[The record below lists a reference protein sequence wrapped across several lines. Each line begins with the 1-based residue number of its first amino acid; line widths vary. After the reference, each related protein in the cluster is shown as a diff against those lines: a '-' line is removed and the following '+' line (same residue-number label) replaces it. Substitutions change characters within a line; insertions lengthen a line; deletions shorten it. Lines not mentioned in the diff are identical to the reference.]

1 MSYLVPISTQVPMK
15 LAALMAGRGL
25 SIFDAVLQTKLHVQ
39 QLLDSQTNMNRYVH
53 SSLSSKQINKAYIER
68 TYETSSL
75 DSRSLA
81 FQFLTLSY
89 RPKSMFSNYETVK
102 VIILTGID

>member
-1 MSYLVPISTQVPMK
+1 MVSDVSYLVPISTQVPMK

-53 SSLSSKQINKAYIER
+53 ISLSSKQVNKAYIER

-75 DSRSLA
+75 DSKLWLLNFWRCPTDQTPCSVNTR
-81 FQFLTLSY
+81 Q
-89 RPKSMFSNYETVK
+89 
-102 VIILTGID
+102 

>member
-25 SIFDAVLQTKLHVQ
+25 SIFDAVLQTKLRVQ

-53 SSLSSKQINKAYIER
+53 ISLSSKQVNKAYIEQ
-68 TYETSSL
+68 TFETRSL
-75 DSRSLA
+75 DSRLLP
-81 FQFLTLSY
+81 FNF
-89 RPKSMFSNYETVK
+89 
-102 VIILTGID
+102 